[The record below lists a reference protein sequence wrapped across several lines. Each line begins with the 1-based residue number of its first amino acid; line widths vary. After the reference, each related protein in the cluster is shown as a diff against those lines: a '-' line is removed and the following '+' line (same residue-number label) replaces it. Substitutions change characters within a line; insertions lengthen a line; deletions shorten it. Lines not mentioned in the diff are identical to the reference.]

1 MTEREREKKKRAN
14 DDITYSQARSATCF
28 FLVFRRGQMR
38 AVEKGSPVELN
49 RIELSWSW
57 SRRREKR
64 AEDAAQRRTENFN

>member
-1 MTEREREKKKRAN
+1 
-14 DDITYSQARSATCF
+14 
-28 FLVFRRGQMR
+28 MR
-38 AVEKGSPVELN
+38 AVEKGSEVELN